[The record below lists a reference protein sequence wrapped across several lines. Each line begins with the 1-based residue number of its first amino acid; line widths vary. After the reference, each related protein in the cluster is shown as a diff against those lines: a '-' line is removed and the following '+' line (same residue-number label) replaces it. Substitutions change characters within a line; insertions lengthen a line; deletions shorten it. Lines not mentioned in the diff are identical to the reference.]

1 MSKKSGIRMVTP
13 VKEIT
18 KYLGVELE
26 KDQRKIAT
34 MLVYVGEQCLTDA
47 RNKGS
52 YTDQTGNLRN
62 SIGYVVLLNGRVF
75 SAKQSER
82 PETQS
87 LLAEVIP
94 QFQNGIALIVAAG
107 MEYAGYVEARGFNVI
122 TSSRLLAQK
131 VVPQMLTQLGFK
143 RQ

>member
-13 VKEIT
+13 VKQIT
-18 KYLGVELE
+18 RYSVERIEENQLKFAKMLDNVGLQCVTE
-26 KDQRKIAT
+26 ARK
-34 MLVYVGEQCLTDA
+34 
-47 RNKGS
+47 NGS
-52 YTDQTGNLRN
+52 YNDRSGNLRN
-62 SIGYVVLLNGRVF
+62 SIGYVVLVDGRVY
-75 SAKQSER
+75 SGDQGSR

-94 QFQNGIALIVAAG
+94 QFRTGIALIVAAG

-131 VVPQMLTQLGFK
+131 LVPQMLTQLGFE
-143 RQ
+143 RT